1 MISSSKLL
9 IEEVASQSSC
19 KPLIE
24 EMPINPESEDLRFEI
39 DEPEQS
45 LIDEMNEF
53 AVEEETSE
61 ADLKDINPEF
71 TPSYDSVQNEHFVQ
85 LLQDMK
91 SMDDTNFTKT
101 GIMDPSK
108 VVIDDSPVDKS
119 KSADKNTHPLADWD
133 DNELD

>member
-1 MISSSKLL
+1 
-9 IEEVASQSSC
+9 
-19 KPLIE
+19 
-24 EMPINPESEDLRFEI
+24 MPTNPVSEDLRFEI
-39 DEPEQS
+39 EEPEQS

-71 TPSYDSVQNEHFVQ
+71 MPSYESVQNEHSVQ
-85 LLQDMK
+85 LLQEMK

-108 VVIDDSPVDKS
+108 VVIDDSPVVKS